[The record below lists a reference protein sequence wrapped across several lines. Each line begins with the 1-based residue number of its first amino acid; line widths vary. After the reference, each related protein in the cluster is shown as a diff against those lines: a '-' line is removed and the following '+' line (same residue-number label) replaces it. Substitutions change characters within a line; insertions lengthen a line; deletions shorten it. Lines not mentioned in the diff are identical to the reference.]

1 MKFSIEARDGYLH
14 AVVHGRESAEH
25 MREFLYAVHAACAQH
40 ATPKILISVRQSRAV
55 FRAEDYGLDGNKRG
69 YAAELAGP
77 SCQIALVGDT
87 DELNQ
92 AHEYIEMLARQ
103 QGFNV
108 RAFRDPHAGLR
119 WLRGD
124 ATHAPRRYR
133 FTRIVIAGAPENRGV
148 FALWQGEEVVY
159 YGRAEGNN
167 GADGRTIRARLLD
180 LYERDATQAT
190 HYSWEVCDDPAARE
204 AELLREHQ
212 GSHGRPPR
220 LNGDAA

>member
-25 MREFLYAVHAACAQH
+25 MREFLYAVHAACTQH
-40 ATPKILISVRQSRAV
+40 ATAKILMSVRQSRAV
-55 FRAEDYGLDGNKRG
+55 FRAEDYGLEGNKRG

-92 AHEYIEMLARQ
+92 AHEYIEVLARQ

-108 RAFRDPHAGLR
+108 RAFRDLHAGLR

-124 ATHAPRRYR
+124 APHAPRRYR

-148 FALWQGEEVVY
+148 FALWRDEEVVY
-159 YGRAEGNN
+159 YGRADGEGS
-167 GADGRTIRARLLD
+167 TIRSRLLD
-180 LYERDATQAT
+180 HYQQDPTRAT

-220 LNGDAA
+220 LNSDAA